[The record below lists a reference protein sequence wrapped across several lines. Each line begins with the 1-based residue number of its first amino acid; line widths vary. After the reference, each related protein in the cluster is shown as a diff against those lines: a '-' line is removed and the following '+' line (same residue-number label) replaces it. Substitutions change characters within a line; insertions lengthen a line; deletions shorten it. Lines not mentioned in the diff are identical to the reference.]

1 LRGEGLRG
9 LGWGREG
16 GLLLRGNC
24 LSERQRSCK

>member
-1 LRGEGLRG
+1 VGLRG
-9 LGWGREG
+9 LGGGWEG